1 MKLLKIFLIIV
12 SLVCFESNAYGEG
25 VHLLDK
31 GQPAPFSGVLF
42 SNKKGNEIR
51 RQLIEGDGYKLINES
66 LVKSIDLYKENDKLQ
81 REKVNLLLTE
91 NINLNNRVD
100 SLKKTND
107 IERIIWFSLGVL
119 ATGFALY
126 GAKKATQ

>member
-1 MKLLKIFLIIV
+1 MKHLKIFLIIV
-12 SLVCFESNAYGEG
+12 SLISCNVYGQE
-25 VHLLDK
+25 VHVLTQ

-42 SNKKGNEIR
+42 PNKKANEIR
-51 RQLIEGDGYKLINES
+51 KQLIQGDGYKLINES
-66 LVKSIDLYKENDKLQ
+66 LEKSITLYKDNEKLQ
-81 REKVNLLLTE
+81 NEKINLLLTE

-100 SLKKTND
+100 SLKKSND
-107 IERIIWFSLGVL
+107 LERVIWFSLGVL